1 MQFRKKYYL
10 NNVYSAK
17 NASSH
22 RSAELRVIAA
32 DLSEIID
39 TRYRIYKKKYINKQ
53 TNANIA

>member
-39 TRYRIYKKKYINKQ
+39 TRYRIYKKIHKQ